1 MALLSGRG
9 APRGLHGKRGCN
21 RKGCNPFFVDRSPRS
36 GACLNMRGDE
46 VPDLGG
52 RVAAFA
58 LCGEVFGDDAFGER
72 LVYGGPHG
80 AAFPVEPQVFEQ
92 HGGREDRGHRVGDV
106 LPRSLRIGAV
116 DRLEERHL
124 P

>member
-1 MALLSGRG
+1 
-9 APRGLHGKRGCN
+9 
-21 RKGCNPFFVDRSPRS
+21 
-36 GACLNMRGDE
+36 MRGDE

-80 AAFPVEPQVFEQ
+80 AAFPVEPRCSSSMAAE
-92 HGGREDRGHRVGDV
+92 
-106 LPRSLRIGAV
+106 RIVAIGLAMFF
-116 DRLEERHL
+116 
-124 P
+124 PAACG